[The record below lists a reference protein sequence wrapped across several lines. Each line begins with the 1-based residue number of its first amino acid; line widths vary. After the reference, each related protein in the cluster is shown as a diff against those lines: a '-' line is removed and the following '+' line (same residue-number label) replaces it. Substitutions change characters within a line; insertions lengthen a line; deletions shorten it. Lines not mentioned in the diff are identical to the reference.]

1 MASISG
7 QNTSNIDNVDG
18 FFTSQG
24 GGGTASPTPTLTA
37 IDTYGTGEATITNM
51 AAYTSVVFQCE
62 IYVGS
67 TLIVSNANTTK
78 NGGTITWADT
88 SLLTGTRTVQVRA
101 QEFGDFIQSAV
112 GSTTYTKTPT
122 TFRYFRC
129 RAVTSTGS
137 NTSSHMGIR
146 DWRYE
151 NASATIYP
159 SNMTADNLPT
169 PFVASAGHYYST
181 YYPYKA
187 FDSSTGSWAWT
198 LTSSAANNYV
208 EIDMGA
214 SVTLVTG
221 KIMFYSGSS
230 ASHFTISGST
240 DGTNYTILADTVA
253 LGKTNAY
260 QTLL

>member
-7 QNTSNIDNVDG
+7 QSTTNIDNVDG
-18 FFTSQG
+18 FFTTQG
-24 GGGTASPTPTLTA
+24 GGATATPTPTLTA

-62 IYVGS
+62 VYVGS
-67 TLIVSNANTTK
+67 TLIVSNANTTT

-88 SLLTGTRTVQVRA
+88 SSLTGTRTVQVRA

-112 GSTTYTKTPT
+112 GSTTYTKNPT

-129 RAVTSTGS
+129 RSVTSTGS
-137 NTSSHMGIR
+137 NSNAHMGIR

-169 PFVASAGHYYST
+169 PFVASAGAYYST

-187 FDSSTGSWAWT
+187 FDSNTSTFAWT
-198 LTSSAANNYV
+198 LTSSFATNYV
-208 EIDMGA
+208 DIDMGA

-230 ASHFTISGST
+230 ASYFTISGST
-240 DGTNYTILADTVA
+240 DGTNFTILNDTIAVN
-253 LGKTNAY
+253 KTNAY